1 MIRAR
6 SIILRS
12 HRQFSTLLS
21 KKPESLIIEDLT
33 NPSINQED
41 EEGRIKLIESLLN
54 SQNSNIP
61 LLYNHLIPNFSYYF
75 KIPKHSIKGEILRRL
90 INVNPGRVHSTFDLY
105 NLHRKEIDE
114 HIINDVLKKLI
125 NEPVEEG
132 EERNMENIFNIIKDF
147 EHLEFDHVLS
157 ELFYKFV
164 NQDDYKLINELIN
177 EGVLNNK
184 NILKELT
191 NDLSSIV
198 KKFAYLE
205 VFHRLFNT
213 SRDEITA
220 DQYTIALNLLNF
232 NNAQLHELF
241 NKTNQLSFIQLTNE
255 ILEYIETSKID
266 ELPDSIEL
274 RQSIIEVYGIS
285 QDNTEMALKKYH
297 YYESHVKSD
306 INKIRFEMIKL
317 FSYQAIK
324 QNSDIWNQVAQTFIP
339 PQFTIETLQMLIVLK
354 SYFNIN
360 EALEIYNSY
369 INEVSGNINEISK
382 KSPKGVMTESIILG
396 FLLNNDREFAFLIFE
411 KAVENK
417 IMTDEL
423 EISQVKKMFKKY
435 SDSFVDNEEWENN
448 AQLKMKQV
456 ALEYIVNIGGI
467 KY

>member
-1 MIRAR
+1 M
-6 SIILRS
+6 
-12 HRQFSTLLS
+12 
-21 KKPESLIIEDLT
+21 
-33 NPSINQED
+33 
-41 EEGRIKLIESLLN
+41 
-54 SQNSNIP
+54 
-61 LLYNHLIPNFSYYF
+61 
-75 KIPKHSIKGEILRRL
+75 
-90 INVNPGRVHSTFDLY
+90 
-105 NLHRKEIDE
+105 
-114 HIINDVLKKLI
+114 
-125 NEPVEEG
+125 
-132 EERNMENIFNIIKDF
+132 
-147 EHLEFDHVLS
+147 
-157 ELFYKFV
+157 
-164 NQDDYKLINELIN
+164 
-177 EGVLNNK
+177 
-184 NILKELT
+184 
-191 NDLSSIV
+191 
-198 KKFAYLE
+198 E

-297 YYESHVKSD
+297 YYESHVKLD

-423 EISQVKKMFKKY
+423 EISQVKK
-435 SDSFVDNEEWENN
+435 DV
-448 AQLKMKQV
+448 
-456 ALEYIVNIGGI
+456 
-467 KY
+467 